1 MRNIIL
7 KSSLFLSLFAF
18 AACGK
23 DEEQITT
30 DNTYAQGV
38 FVTCEGVWGVSSG
51 VVTMYNPNAKTVVS
65 EDLFQYVN
73 NRQLGNIVY
82 SVAFDNDYAYIVV
95 NAANKVEIV
104 NKNTWVESAQIT
116 DVENPRFVEIIGDY
130 IYISQWGSDGMTGAV
145 KVYNR
150 NDFSLKT
157 TINTYAGAER
167 LMLVDGKL
175 WVTHTGGYGIDNRIA
190 IIDLSTHTID
200 NTISLNYEN
209 IISIAKAND
218 GTLWLACA
226 GNSIYTN
233 YPEIDSSASTPSALV
248 QLSSNGTILK
258 EVALE
263 VGGYA
268 NNMVLNNNDNIL
280 YYIYKDGVYQY
291 NISSENNA
299 LYQAG
304 SFYGLGFDNAKN
316 ELYMGR
322 NNTMNPAK
330 VIRMNSNG
338 IAIDSFTTGAAYPNG
353 IIIKN

>member
-23 DEEQITT
+23 DDEQLTT

-51 VVTMYNPNAKTVVS
+51 VVTMYNPNTKTLIA

-73 NRQLGNIVY
+73 NRQLGNVVQSI
-82 SVAFDNDYAYIVV
+82 AFDNDYAYIVV

-104 NKNTWVESAQIT
+104 NKNTWQESAQIT
-116 DVENPRFVEIIGDY
+116 DVESPRFVEIIGDY

-200 NTISLNYEN
+200 NTITLDYDNV
-209 IISIAKAND
+209 IAIVKAND
-218 GTLWLACA
+218 GSLWVACA
-226 GNSIYTN
+226 GNSVYTN
-233 YPEIDSSASTPSALV
+233 YPEIDSTLSTPSALV
-248 QLSSNGTILK
+248 QLSSNGNILK

-268 NNMVLNNNDNIL
+268 NNMALDMQNNIL
-280 YYIYKDGVYQY
+280 YFLYKEGIYSY
-291 NISSENNA
+291 NIATENLA
-299 LYQAG
+299 LFAEGTY
-304 SFYGLGFDNAKN
+304 YGVGFDNTKN
-316 ELYMGR
+316 ELYIARANGSNPSTIFRMIDI
-322 NNTMNPAK
+322 NN
-330 VIRMNSNG
+330 I
-338 IAIDSFTTGAAYPNG
+338 IDSFSTGAAYANG
-353 IIIKN
+353 FNFQY